1 MKLRFGNKDLS
12 FCFQEQTNL
21 SKEYIC
27 VRNFMHH
34 PEGEDEIDRG
44 LKSKIVRF
52 TSMNTDSL

>member
-12 FCFQEQTNL
+12 FGFQAQTNL

-27 VRNFMHH
+27 IRNFMYH

-44 LKSKIVRF
+44 LKSKVVGF
-52 TSMNTDSL
+52 TSMNTDSI